1 MSLTLFNIYR
11 TDTIRASTAGFL
23 NWLCDSNSAIQKGTD
38 NVDGGNY
45 DTDLTNIINGQYG
58 LSRLTDTTPELAIS
72 SQTPADNVPGGGVNG
87 TCEANLGVA
96 SISAGNATITLS
108 APAPATVQSGW
119 TVSVPPGSSVSIP
132 SGDTM
137 SSASGSIITLATAP
151 MVGTAGGPTPAT
163 IYFPGQ
169 APILA
174 ISTPGS

>member
-1 MSLTLFNIYR
+1 MSRTLFNIYR

-45 DTDLTNIINGQYG
+45 DTDLTTIINGQYG
-58 LSRLTDTTPELAIS
+58 LSRLSDTTPELAIN

-87 TCEANLGVA
+87 TCQANLGVN

-108 APAPATVQSGW
+108 SPVPSTVQSGW

-132 SGDTM
+132 SGDTV
-137 SSASGSIITLATAP
+137 SSVSGSTITLATAP
-151 MVGTAGGPTPAT
+151 VTGTAGGPTPAT
-163 IYFPGQ
+163 LYFPGQ

-174 ISTPGS
+174 INTPGS